1 MNIFT
6 IYSPNDIVYL
16 EIIHKGKN
24 ECFRAFRQS
33 HTLMPTLHP
42 SNPPQDVV
50 VCLSVPKVCIKGE
63 TVEKVLGARV

>member
-33 HTLMPTLHP
+33 HTLIPTFPP
-42 SNPPQDVV
+42 SDTPQDVV
-50 VCLSVPKVCIKGE
+50 VCSPELKVEIKGE